1 MTYESIFSCR
11 ALTGPL
17 SVSRGGECMTE
28 EVNSSHSPL
37 LLTLK
42 RYAWSFINFL
52 QPHSL
57 LRLCF
62 LASAPFF
69 SLLASE
75 DHALPLTCL
84 FYVPS
89 CQQDLRERVQGRL
102 GPWFSKWQSQPL
114 ESVPLS
120 WEERANIFNVSH
132 FNTIHCLK
140 YICVCIYISIYLSI
154 DIQIST

>member
-1 MTYESIFSCR
+1 
-11 ALTGPL
+11 
-17 SVSRGGECMTE
+17 MTE

-62 LASAPFF
+62 LASIPFF

-84 FYVPS
+84 FYIPH
-89 CQQDLRERVQGRL
+89 CQ
-102 GPWFSKWQSQPL
+102 
-114 ESVPLS
+114 
-120 WEERANIFNVSH
+120 
-132 FNTIHCLK
+132 
-140 YICVCIYISIYLSI
+140 
-154 DIQIST
+154 

>member
-1 MTYESIFSCR
+1 MTYESIFSCS
-11 ALTGPL
+11 ALIELL
-17 SVSRGGECMTE
+17 SISRGGECMTE

-52 QPHSL
+52 QPYSL

-62 LASAPFF
+62 LVSIPFF

-84 FYVPS
+84 FYVPN
-89 CQQDLRERVQGRL
+89 CQ
-102 GPWFSKWQSQPL
+102 
-114 ESVPLS
+114 
-120 WEERANIFNVSH
+120 
-132 FNTIHCLK
+132 
-140 YICVCIYISIYLSI
+140 
-154 DIQIST
+154 